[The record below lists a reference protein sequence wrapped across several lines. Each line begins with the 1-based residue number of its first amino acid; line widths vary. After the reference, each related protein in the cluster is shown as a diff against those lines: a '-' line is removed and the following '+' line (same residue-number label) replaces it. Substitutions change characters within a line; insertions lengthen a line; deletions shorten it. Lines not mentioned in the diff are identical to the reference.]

1 MSGKNRKTQKAK
13 TTLCGVPFSSP
24 KIVQNEHSYKILLT
38 KNSGGMISS
47 FGVMVPERRHLNMD
61 PIKGWNV
68 MESISCRDFFGCGM
82 MWGCL
87 GKTGKKH

>member
-1 MSGKNRKTQKAK
+1 MFGKNLENTESK

-38 KNSGGMISS
+38 KKYGGMISS

-61 PIKGWNV
+61 PIKGRNV
-68 MESISCRDFFGCGM
+68 MESISCRFFLWM
-82 MWGCL
+82 
-87 GKTGKKH
+87 